1 MEQHGPAHHAPASDP
16 THHSPA
22 PDATRLALAATR
34 HCLTGCAIGEVLGLL
49 ISGALGFAM
58 EPAMVTGIGLAF
70 VFGYSFT
77 FVPLLRSGMAVAEA
91 LRITLAADTIS
102 IVVME
107 AVDNLVIL
115 LVPGAMEAGLGSVLF
130 WASLAVGFAV
140 AFVVTFPVNRWLIA
154 RGRGHALAHGGHS

>member
-1 MEQHGPAHHAPASDP
+1 MNHAHHAEPDP
-16 THHSPA
+16 TRHAAA
-22 PDATRLALAATR
+22 PDATRLALDATR

-49 ISGALGFAM
+49 ISGALGLAM
-58 EPAMVTGIGLAF
+58 EPAMLAGIGLAF
-70 VFGYSFT
+70 AFGYSFT

-107 AVDNLVIL
+107 AVDNLVVL

-140 AFVVTFPVNRWLIA
+140 AFVVTFPVNRWLIV
-154 RGRGHALAHGGHS
+154 RGRGHALAHGAHG

>member
-1 MEQHGPAHHAPASDP
+1 MSDH
-16 THHSPA
+16 THHEA

-49 ISGALGFAM
+49 VSGALGLARQ
-58 EPAMVTGIGLAF
+58 PAMLLGIALAF

-77 FVPLLRSGMAVAEA
+77 FVPLLRSGVAAAEA

-107 AVDNLVIL
+107 SVDNLVVL
-115 LVPGAMEAGLGSVLF
+115 FVPGAMDAGLDSVLF
-130 WASLAVGFAV
+130 WASLALGFAI
-140 AFVVTFPVNRWLIA
+140 AFIATFPVNRWLIA
-154 RGRGHALAHGGHS
+154 RGRGHALAHGGHG

>member
-1 MEQHGPAHHAPASDP
+1 MTDH
-16 THHSPA
+16 THHEA

-49 ISGALGFAM
+49 VSGALGLATQ
-58 EPAMVTGIGLAF
+58 PAMLLGIGLAF

-77 FVPLLRSGMAVAEA
+77 FVPLLRSGVAAAEA

-107 AVDNLVIL
+107 TVDNLFVLI
-115 LVPGAMEAGLGSVLF
+115 VPGAMDAGLDSVLF

-140 AFVVTFPVNRWLIA
+140 AFIATFPVNRWLIS
-154 RGRGHALAHGGHS
+154 RGRGHALAHGGHG

>member
-1 MEQHGPAHHAPASDP
+1 MTDH
-16 THHSPA
+16 THHEA

-49 ISGALGFAM
+49 VSGALGLATQ
-58 EPAMVTGIGLAF
+58 PAMLLGIGLAF

-77 FVPLLRSGMAVAEA
+77 FVPLLRSGVVATQA

-107 AVDNLVIL
+107 TVDNLFVLI
-115 LVPGAMEAGLGSVLF
+115 VPGAMDAGLDSVLF

-140 AFVVTFPVNRWLIA
+140 AFIATFPVNRWLIS
-154 RGRGHALAHGGHS
+154 RGRGHALAHGGHG

>member
-1 MEQHGPAHHAPASDP
+1 MERSSHAHH
-16 THHSPA
+16 TA

-34 HCLTGCAIGEVLGLL
+34 HCLTGCAIGEVLGLA
-49 ISGALGFAM
+49 ISGALGLAT
-58 EPAMVTGIGLAF
+58 EPAMATGIGLAF

-107 AVDNLVIL
+107 TVDNLVVL
-115 LVPGAMEAGLGSVLF
+115 LVPGAMDAGLDSALF
-130 WASLAVGFAV
+130 WASLAVGFVV
-140 AFVVTFPVNRWLIA
+140 AFGATFPVNHWLIA
-154 RGRGHALAHGGHS
+154 RGRGHALAHGGHG

>member
-1 MEQHGPAHHAPASDP
+1 MSDH
-16 THHSPA
+16 THHEA

-49 ISGALGFAM
+49 VSGAIGLATQ
-58 EPAMVTGIGLAF
+58 PAMLLGIALAF

-77 FVPLLRSGMAVAEA
+77 FVPLLRSGVAAAEA

-107 AVDNLVIL
+107 SVDNLVVL
-115 LVPGAMEAGLGSVLF
+115 FVPGAMDAGLDSVLF
-130 WASLAVGFAV
+130 WASLALGFAI
-140 AFVVTFPVNRWLIA
+140 AFIATFPVNRWLIA
-154 RGRGHALAHGGHS
+154 RGRGHALAHGGHG

>member
-1 MEQHGPAHHAPASDP
+1 MEQHGHAHHAPEPGP
-16 THHSPA
+16 THHAPA

-58 EPAMVTGIGLAF
+58 EPAMLTGIGLAF

-91 LRITLAADTIS
+91 LRLTLAAERS
-102 IVVME
+102 
-107 AVDNLVIL
+107 
-115 LVPGAMEAGLGSVLF
+115 PS
-130 WASLAVGFAV
+130 S
-140 AFVVTFPVNRWLIA
+140 
-154 RGRGHALAHGGHS
+154 

>member
-1 MEQHGPAHHAPASDP
+1 MEHQDHAHHEAEPGA
-16 THHSPA
+16 TRHAPA

-49 ISGALGFAM
+49 ISGALGFAT

-91 LRITLAADTIS
+91 LRLTLAADTLS

-115 LVPGAMEAGLGSVLF
+115 LVPGAMEAGLDSLLF

-140 AFVVTFPVNRWLIA
+140 AFAATFPVNRWLIV
-154 RGRGHALAHGGHS
+154 RGRGHALAHGRH

>member
-1 MEQHGPAHHAPASDP
+1 MNHAHHAEPDP
-16 THHSPA
+16 TRHAAA
-22 PDATRLALAATR
+22 PDATRLALDATR

-49 ISGALGFAM
+49 ISGALGLAT
-58 EPAMVTGIGLAF
+58 EPAMLAGIGLAF

-107 AVDNLVIL
+107 A
-115 LVPGAMEAGLGSVLF
+115 GLDSVLF
-130 WASLAVGFAV
+130 WASLAIGFVV
-140 AFVVTFPVNRWLIA
+140 AFVATFPVNRWLIV
-154 RGRGHALAHGGHS
+154 RGRGHALAHGGHG

>member
-1 MEQHGPAHHAPASDP
+1 MNHAHHESAREATRPG
-16 THHSPA
+16 PA

-58 EPAMVTGIGLAF
+58 QPAMVTGIGLAF

-102 IVVME
+102 IVAME
-107 AVDNLVIL
+107 AVDNLVVL
-115 LVPGAMEAGLGSVLF
+115 VVPGAMEAGLDSVLF
-130 WASLAVGFAV
+130 WATLAIGFVV
-140 AFVVTFPVNRWLIA
+140 AFAATFPVNRWLIS
-154 RGRGHALAHGGHS
+154 RGRGHVLAHGGHA

>member
-1 MEQHGPAHHAPASDP
+1 MNHAHHA
-16 THHSPA
+16 PA
-22 PDATRLALAATR
+22 PDATRHAPAPNPTRLAIDATR

-58 EPAMVTGIGLAF
+58 EPAMLTGISLAF

-107 AVDNLVIL
+107 AVDNLVVL
-115 LVPGAMEAGLGSVLF
+115 LVPGAMEAGLGSALF

-140 AFVVTFPVNRWLIA
+140 AFVATFPVNRWLIV
-154 RGRGHALAHGGHS
+154 RGRGHALAHRGHS

>member
-1 MEQHGPAHHAPASDP
+1 MNHAHHESAPE
-16 THHSPA
+16 TTRHSPA

-58 EPAMVTGIGLAF
+58 QPAMVTGIGLAF

-77 FVPLLRSGMAVAEA
+77 FVPLLRSGMPVAEA

-107 AVDNLVIL
+107 AVDNLVVL
-115 LVPGAMEAGLGSVLF
+115 LVPGAMEAGLDSVLF
-130 WASLAVGFAV
+130 WASLAIGFAV
-140 AFVVTFPVNRWLIA
+140 AFAATFPVNRWLIS
-154 RGRGHALAHGGHS
+154 RGRGHVLAHGGHA

>member
-1 MEQHGPAHHAPASDP
+1 MENHPHAHHE
-16 THHSPA
+16 PA
-22 PDATRLALAATR
+22 PEPSQPSHAPDVTRLALAATR

-49 ISGALGFAM
+49 ISGALGFEM
-58 EPAMVTGIGLAF
+58 GPAMFTGIALAF

-77 FVPLLRSGMAVAEA
+77 FVPLLRSGMAAAAA

-107 AVDNLVIL
+107 AVDNLVVL
-115 LVPGAMEAGLGSVLF
+115 LVPGAMEAGLGSLLF
-130 WASLAVGFAV
+130 WASLAAGFAV

-154 RGRGHALAHGGHS
+154 RGRGHALAHGGHA